1 MWPFSSASSSS
12 SSSSKVVIREHD
24 SAPSVPSASP
34 ALQYDASAAEQ
45 RIPAL
50 PVTLPSVP
58 FGSSIPLASPTP
70 PPVFHAETLRIPLTA
85 MGIGF
90 ISGCFTSASRASM
103 VFMAENAHRQPDTV
117 QGWYFYNKTKNYK
130 IILAGGKG
138 GVKTALR
145 LGAWAGSWVALD
157 HATSLCRR
165 SILFGPSSSS
175 PLSSPFA
182 PASTIQPSTV
192 LASRSDTVSLDYT
205 AGDSRA
211 AATPGYHPQDRYM
224 RWFDGAF
231 AGMGVASGAV
241 LLHRLSRPTS
251 TRFIL
256 GGVLAGGLAGGLR
269 DLQGLLSEG
278 QAEPS

>member
-1 MWPFSSASSSS
+1 MWPFSSGSSSS
-12 SSSSKVVIREHD
+12 SSSSKAAVPTNE
-24 SAPSVPSASP
+24 SSSSSVPSGTSLALPNDASSPSPRISSLPIHSVP
-34 ALQYDASAAEQ
+34 ALS
-45 RIPAL
+45 
-50 PVTLPSVP
+50 
-58 FGSSIPLASPTP
+58 PLP
-70 PPVFHAETLRIPLTA
+70 PPVFHPETLRIPLTA

-90 ISGCFTSASRASM
+90 ISGCFTSASRAST

-138 GVKTALR
+138 GAKTALR

-165 SILFGPSSSS
+165 KLLYGPSPSSA
-175 PLSSPFA
+175 FA
-182 PASTIQPSTV
+182 TIQPSTV
-192 LASRSDTVSLDYT
+192 FGSRPDAVSSASYSVPAEMGTEI
-205 AGDSRA
+205 A
-211 AATPGYHPQDRYM
+211 AASAMAYHPQDRYM

-269 DLQGLLSEG
+269 DLQGLLSEA